1 MSYAIDLGIDC
12 GASEQIADAM
22 LKHFDGFRILL
33 PEDGEVDCIAVGKAQ
48 KLNHWFVGVFPHGMG
63 YGVPDCRPELV
74 EPRNYEAIKLALYR
88 HLSRV
93 SGYRRAWFG
102 QEAFDFF
109 TSPAP
114 EELAIVDIREL
125 IYAADCFPL
134 IPEGTQSVPFSPGY
148 MRVTQ
153 TLQIKKHTL

>member
-12 GASEQIADAM
+12 GTSELIADAM
-22 LKHFDGFRILL
+22 LKHFDRLRIVL
-33 PEDGEVDCIAVGKAQ
+33 PEDRFVDCIASGKAQ
-48 KLNHWFVGVFPHGMG
+48 KLNHWFVGIFPHGMG
-63 YGVPDCRPELV
+63 YGVQDCRPELV
-74 EPRNYEAIKLALYR
+74 EPKNYEAIKSALYL

-109 TSPAP
+109 TSPTP
-114 EELAIVDIREL
+114 NELAIVDIPEL
-125 IYAADCFPL
+125 IYSRDSFPV
-134 IPEGTQSVPFSPGY
+134 IPEGTQSVLFSPGY

-153 TLQIKKHTL
+153 IRQRS